1 MIKMLPNASAKQNTN
16 HRVAFSIQEIA
27 RSVGASRSFVR
38 LEIAR
43 MRLKAHRV
51 GRRVFI
57 LNDDFEN
64 WLRGR

>member
-1 MIKMLPNASAKQNTN
+1 MKGMSSNASVAPNIN
-16 HRVAFSIQEIA
+16 HRVAFSVEEIA
-27 RSVGASRSFVR
+27 RSVGASRSFIR

-43 MRLKAHRV
+43 MRLKARRV

-57 LNDDFEN
+57 LNDDFES